1 MKRILFSLFAL
12 AMAGLITAQPPKSRV
27 RRTATPQRTGA
38 NNKAANPTATDR
50 ATLMFPTAV
59 AAPQDAAWRRDIY
72 RSLDLTKNENAAL
85 YYPVEPKGNEVNLFT
100 LMFRLFSTG
109 KLPVYKYTTDGMENF
124 DTENRSKFKDFLD
137 RYEIVYEIDGN
148 SIKVEDSDVPSSEVL
163 SFFIKESSYYDQHTA
178 TYHTHVTALCPVLHR
193 AGDDFSLD
201 VQKRPLFWVKY
212 DDIAPHLAKQM
223 IMTSNLNNAA
233 RMTIDDF
240 FATNQYKGTI
250 YMTTNMQN
258 RALQDYCPTDS
269 ALAKEQK
276 RIEKE
281 ISDFE
286 KNIWATPV
294 DSAEIARQDSIE
306 AANSK
311 SSKRKRTRTATRTK
325 EKEEKTVE
333 KKSSKSSGSSAPRV
347 SARRQRR

>member
-12 AMAGLITAQPPKSRV
+12 AVAGLITAQPPKSRV
-27 RRTATPQRTGA
+27 RKNAAKAKKEAAATVS
-38 NNKAANPTATDR
+38 DR
-50 ATLMFPTAV
+50 ASLMFPTAV
-59 AAPQDAAWRRDIY
+59 AAPQDAAWQRDIY

-85 YYPVEPKGNEVNLFT
+85 YYPVDPKGNEMNLFT

-109 KLPVYKYTTDGMENF
+109 KLPVYKYTTDGVENF
-124 DTENRSKFKDFLD
+124 TTANRSKFKDFLD
-137 RYEIVYEIDGN
+137 RYEIVYEMGDK

-178 TYHTHVTALCPVLHR
+178 TYHTRVTALCPVLHR

-212 DDIAPHLAKQM
+212 SDIEPHLAKQM

-233 RMTIDDF
+233 RMTIDDYF
-240 FATNQYKGTI
+240 STNQYKGTI
-250 YMTTNMQN
+250 YMTTNLQN
-258 RALQDYCPTDS
+258 RALQDYCTTDS

-281 ISDFE
+281 ITDFE

-294 DSAEIARQDSIE
+294 DSAEIARKDSI
-306 AANSK
+306 AAAEKSK
-311 SSKRKRTRTATRTK
+311 SSKQKRTSRSARFKNTEK
-325 EKEEKTVE
+325 EKSVE
-333 KKSSKSSGSSAPRV
+333 KKKTKSSGSSAPRV
-347 SARRQRR
+347 SVRRQRR